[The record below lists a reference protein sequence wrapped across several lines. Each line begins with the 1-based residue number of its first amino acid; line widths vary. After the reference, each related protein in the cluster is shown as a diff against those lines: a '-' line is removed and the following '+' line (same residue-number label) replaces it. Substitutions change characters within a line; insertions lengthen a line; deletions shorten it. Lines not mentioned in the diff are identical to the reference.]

1 MMVVVIAVVVVVV
14 VVVVVD
20 VSVTTATTI
29 DPFGDAGP
37 PSFSD
42 AVPPIHLLSC
52 LVKARS
58 APLKV
63 QSTTMLVL

>member
-14 VVVVVD
+14 VVVD
-20 VSVTTATTI
+20 VAVTTATTI
-29 DPFGDAGP
+29 DPFSDAGP

-42 AVPPIHLLSC
+42 AGPPSHLLSC
-52 LVKARS
+52 LVKARCG
-58 APLKV
+58 PLKV